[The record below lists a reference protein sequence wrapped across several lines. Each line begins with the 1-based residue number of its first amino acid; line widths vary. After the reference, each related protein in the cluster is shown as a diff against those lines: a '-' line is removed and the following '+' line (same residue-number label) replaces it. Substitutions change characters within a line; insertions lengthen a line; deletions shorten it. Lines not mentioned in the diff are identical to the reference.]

1 MNSPRQT
8 TVDPIQENWQ
18 TRPILMLRKNHT
30 VGLETNSRLKFIFP
44 TKSYH
49 SFQIRSNPSPKSFQ
63 CNNCI
68 GILLLTVHYFLQ
80 CIRGSCITRYTS
92 CCPCKLLVLLT
103 LQTVI
108 WSNMGESGQS
118 GTMSRPQDFLE
129 YLCTKTI
136 FKGYFCIT
144 SMY

>member
-63 CNNCI
+63 YNDCI

-80 CIRGSCITRYTS
+80 CIRSSRITQCTHPVEVCVLSYFSCEGIIS
-92 CCPCKLLVLLT
+92 SSSIFV
-103 LQTVI
+103 
-108 WSNMGESGQS
+108 S
-118 GTMSRPQDFLE
+118 
-129 YLCTKTI
+129 TI
-136 FKGYFCIT
+136 FIEPYIQISTVRFTNKT
-144 SMY
+144 SYE